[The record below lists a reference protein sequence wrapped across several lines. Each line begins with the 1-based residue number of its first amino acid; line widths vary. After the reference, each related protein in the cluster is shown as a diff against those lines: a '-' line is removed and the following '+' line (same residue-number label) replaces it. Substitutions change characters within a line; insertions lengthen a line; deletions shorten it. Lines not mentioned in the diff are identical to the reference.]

1 MVGAAVM
8 VMSYITLTLPLK
20 TDIIEMK
27 IDNSN
32 CMTSVCEYAID
43 AG

>member
-1 MVGAAVM
+1 MVRAAVM

-20 TDIIEMK
+20 KDTIGMK

-32 CMTSVCEYAID
+32 CMTSACEHAID